1 MGGVDEHSRA
11 DGSIRRYV
19 FGTADGSSGGEY
31 GTHWIVVFVAETK
44 ASIATHHLDAAGITV
59 TRRRRRRRRRPIED
73 AALGRRRR
81 RRLRRAFAS
90 APTSRFRRFLLRS
103 RRRTA
108 SRGKV
113 PPERVCEPTGLVF
126 RHRSRP
132 SIRPTRRRRR
142 RRLLV

>member
-31 GTHWIVVFVAETK
+31 GTHRIVVFVAETK
-44 ASIATHHLDAAGITV
+44 ASIATHHLDAAGIIV
-59 TRRRRRRRRRPIED
+59 TRRRRRRPIEY
-73 AALGRRRR
+73 AALGRRRL

-108 SRGKV
+108 SRGKI

-142 RRLLV
+142 RRRRLLV